1 MPKFIF
7 QHGAC
12 LKDTDRD
19 TSHWAELQTM
29 PLVLHFAQK

>member
-7 QHGAC
+7 QHGAY
-12 LKDTDRD
+12 LKDTERG
-19 TSHWAELQTM
+19 TFHWAEPQTM